1 MPFGFAGSSRGGPDS
16 GCKKRGHHRGS
27 FATGGSSTEF
37 CSASLRLVCSC
48 LWLKLSCT
56 LASLPSDLWAVE
68 PAPIRARKAR
78 PVKCRLGPSQT
89 SRPIHAGPRQ
99 TFRTSGTQN
108 PAPTGSERPTPAR
121 AEHRPRKSKYD
132 ARNVRTLNV
141 YVRFVLF
148 TIDLG
153 SLTLRSVRFF
163 TTMRET
169 LLSIGYAP

>member
-1 MPFGFAGSSRGGPDS
+1 MPFGFAGSSKGGPDS

-56 LASLPSDLWAVE
+56 LASLPSSLWAVE
-68 PAPIRARKAR
+68 PAPIRAKR
-78 PVKCRLGPSQT
+78 
-89 SRPIHAGPRQ
+89 
-99 TFRTSGTQN
+99 
-108 PAPTGSERPTPAR
+108 PAPSRAAPARAKHPTSSAPAHVKIPPQRDPRSSAR